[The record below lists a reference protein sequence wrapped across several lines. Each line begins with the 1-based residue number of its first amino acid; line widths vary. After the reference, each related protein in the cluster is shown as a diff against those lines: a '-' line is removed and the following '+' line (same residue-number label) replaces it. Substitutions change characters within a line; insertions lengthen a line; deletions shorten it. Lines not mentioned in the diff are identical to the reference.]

1 MCVDADTCGLAD
13 SGGTALPTVPEMV
26 ITLLTS
32 TPFRCRPTIQ
42 SPHPQPPPLL
52 GSHTLGHSSPF
63 LLTPGPGTRPL
74 ETDPVAQ
81 SLLELFKLAN
91 SKPTLTL
98 PLHIPIPSQRNYMK
112 AVAHIFPPT
121 PPRLPPDWPCCLP
134 ISLHP
139 CGTACP
145 FRIGTVYNK
154 VFFSFKKHLFIFR
167 ERKGGRKKER
177 FIDVREIHQ

>member
-1 MCVDADTCGLAD
+1 MDADTCGLAD

-52 GSHTLGHSSPF
+52 GSHTLGHSSPS
-63 LLTPGPGTRPL
+63 LTPGPGTRPL

-91 SKPTLTL
+91 SYPASPYPPSFSEKP
-98 PLHIPIPSQRNYMK
+98 HESCF
-112 AVAHIFPPT
+112 HIFSPT

-145 FRIGTVYNK
+145 FRVGTVYNK